1 MNIKKVSEQLGIS
14 SDTIRYYERIGLVP
28 PISRDKNGV
37 RNFTDI
43 DIQRLDFIKCM
54 RHAGL
59 SIESLHEYMNLY
71 SLNDDRTIPARKRI
85 LEEEAEKLDERIA
98 SLQETRAYLQHKIDV
113 YDSQLTQATND
124 LKLSEEQQIAHEIKP
139 IPWAISLL
147 FTSLFNYCEEVEC
160 DC

>member
-14 SDTIRYYERIGLVP
+14 SDTIRYYERIELVP

-59 SIESLHEYMNLY
+59 SIESLHEYMHLY

-85 LEEEAEKLDERIA
+85 LEEEAKKLDERIA

-124 LKLSEEQQIAHEIKP
+124 LKLSEE
-139 IPWAISLL
+139 
-147 FTSLFNYCEEVEC
+147 
-160 DC
+160 

>member
-28 PISRDKNGV
+28 AISRDKNGV

-113 YDSQLTQATND
+113 YESKLTKVADD
-124 LKLSEEQQIAHEIKP
+124 LKLSE
-139 IPWAISLL
+139 
-147 FTSLFNYCEEVEC
+147 
-160 DC
+160 

>member
-28 PISRDKNGV
+28 AISRDKNGV

-59 SIESLHEYMNLY
+59 SIESLHEYMHLY

-85 LEEEAEKLDERIA
+85 LEEKAEKLDERIA

-113 YDSQLTQATND
+113 YDSQLTPATND
-124 LKLSEEQQIAHEIKP
+124 LKLSEE
-139 IPWAISLL
+139 
-147 FTSLFNYCEEVEC
+147 
-160 DC
+160 

>member
-59 SIESLHEYMNLY
+59 SIESLHEYMHLY
-71 SLNDDRTIPARKRI
+71 SLNDDRTILARKRI

-124 LKLSEEQQIAHEIKP
+124 LKLSEE
-139 IPWAISLL
+139 
-147 FTSLFNYCEEVEC
+147 
-160 DC
+160 

>member
-59 SIESLHEYMNLY
+59 SIESLHEYMHLY
-71 SLNDDRTIPARKRI
+71 SLNDNRTIPARKRI

-113 YDSQLTQATND
+113 YESKLTKVADD
-124 LKLSEEQQIAHEIKP
+124 LKLSE
-139 IPWAISLL
+139 
-147 FTSLFNYCEEVEC
+147 
-160 DC
+160 

>member
-28 PISRDKNGV
+28 PINRDKNGV

-59 SIESLHEYMNLY
+59 SIESLHEYMHLY
-71 SLNDDRTIPARKRI
+71 SLNDDHTIPARKKI

-98 SLQETRAYLQHKIDV
+98 NLQETRAYLQHKIDI
-113 YDSQLTQATND
+113 YESKLTKVAD
-124 LKLSEEQQIAHEIKP
+124 GLKLSE
-139 IPWAISLL
+139 
-147 FTSLFNYCEEVEC
+147 
-160 DC
+160 

>member
-59 SIESLHEYMNLY
+59 SIESLHEYMNLC

-85 LEEEAEKLDERIA
+85 LEEGAEKLDERIA

-124 LKLSEEQQIAHEIKP
+124 LKLSEE
-139 IPWAISLL
+139 
-147 FTSLFNYCEEVEC
+147 
-160 DC
+160 

>member
-1 MNIKKVSEQLGIS
+1 MNIKKVSEQLEITP
-14 SDTIRYYERIGLVP
+14 DTIRYYERIGLVP
-28 PISRDKNGV
+28 PINRNKNGV
-37 RNFTDI
+37 RDFTDL

-59 SIESLHEYMNLY
+59 SIESLHEYMHLY

-85 LEEEAEKLDERIA
+85 LEEETEKLDERIA

-124 LKLSEEQQIAHEIKP
+124 LKLSEE
-139 IPWAISLL
+139 
-147 FTSLFNYCEEVEC
+147 
-160 DC
+160 

>member
-14 SDTIRYYERIGLVP
+14 SDTIRYYERIVLVP
-28 PISRDKNGV
+28 AISRDKNRI

-59 SIESLHEYMNLY
+59 SIESLHEYMHLY

-98 SLQETRAYLQHKIDV
+98 SLQETRAYLQHKIDI

-124 LKLSEEQQIAHEIKP
+124 LKLSEE
-139 IPWAISLL
+139 
-147 FTSLFNYCEEVEC
+147 
-160 DC
+160 

>member
-28 PISRDKNGV
+28 PINRDKNGV

-59 SIESLHEYMNLY
+59 SIESLHEYMHLY
-71 SLNDDRTIPARKRI
+71 SLNDDRTIPARKKI

-98 SLQETRAYLQHKIDV
+98 NLQETRAYLQHKIDI
-113 YDSQLTQATND
+113 YESKLTKVADD
-124 LKLSEEQQIAHEIKP
+124 LKLSE
-139 IPWAISLL
+139 
-147 FTSLFNYCEEVEC
+147 
-160 DC
+160 

>member
-59 SIESLHEYMNLY
+59 SIESLHEYMHLY
-71 SLNDDRTIPARKRI
+71 SLNDDRTILARKKI

-124 LKLSEEQQIAHEIKP
+124 LKLSEE
-139 IPWAISLL
+139 
-147 FTSLFNYCEEVEC
+147 
-160 DC
+160 

>member
-1 MNIKKVSEQLGIS
+1 MNIKKVSEQLEITP
-14 SDTIRYYERIGLVP
+14 DTIRYYERIGLVP
-28 PISRDKNGV
+28 AISRDKNRV

-59 SIESLHEYMNLY
+59 SIESLHEYMHLY

-98 SLQETRAYLQHKIDV
+98 SLQETRAYLQHKIDI
-113 YDSQLTQATND
+113 YESKLTKVADD
-124 LKLSEEQQIAHEIKP
+124 LKLSE
-139 IPWAISLL
+139 
-147 FTSLFNYCEEVEC
+147 
-160 DC
+160 

>member
-28 PISRDKNGV
+28 AISRDKNGV

-59 SIESLHEYMNLY
+59 SIESLHEYMHLY
-71 SLNDDRTIPARKRI
+71 SLNDDRTIPARKKI

-98 SLQETRAYLQHKIDV
+98 SLQETRAYLQHKIDI
-113 YDSQLTQATND
+113 YESKLTKVADD
-124 LKLSEEQQIAHEIKP
+124 LKLSE
-139 IPWAISLL
+139 
-147 FTSLFNYCEEVEC
+147 
-160 DC
+160 

>member
-59 SIESLHEYMNLY
+59 SIESLHEYMHLY
-71 SLNDDRTIPARKRI
+71 SLNDDRTIPARKKI

-98 SLQETRAYLQHKIDV
+98 NLQETRTYLQHKIDI
-113 YDSQLTQATND
+113 YESKLTKLGD
-124 LKLSEEQQIAHEIKP
+124 YLKLSE
-139 IPWAISLL
+139 
-147 FTSLFNYCEEVEC
+147 
-160 DC
+160 

>member
-28 PISRDKNGV
+28 PINRDKNGV

-59 SIESLHEYMNLY
+59 SIESLHEYMHLY
-71 SLNDDRTIPARKRI
+71 SLNDDHTIPARKKI

-98 SLQETRAYLQHKIDV
+98 NLQETRAYLQHKIDI
-113 YDSQLTQATND
+113 YESKLTKVADD
-124 LKLSEEQQIAHEIKP
+124 LKLSE
-139 IPWAISLL
+139 
-147 FTSLFNYCEEVEC
+147 
-160 DC
+160 

>member
-28 PISRDKNGV
+28 AINRDKNGV

-59 SIESLHEYMNLY
+59 SIESLHEYMHLY
-71 SLNDDRTIPARKRI
+71 SLNDDRTIPARKKI

-98 SLQETRAYLQHKIDV
+98 SLQETRAYLQHKIDI
-113 YDSQLTQATND
+113 YESKLTKVADD
-124 LKLSEEQQIAHEIKP
+124 LKLSE
-139 IPWAISLL
+139 
-147 FTSLFNYCEEVEC
+147 
-160 DC
+160 

>member
-59 SIESLHEYMNLY
+59 SIESLHEYMHLY

-85 LEEEAEKLDERIA
+85 LEEETEKLDERIA
-98 SLQETRAYLQHKIDV
+98 SLQETRAYLQHKINV

-124 LKLSEEQQIAHEIKP
+124 LKLSEE
-139 IPWAISLL
+139 
-147 FTSLFNYCEEVEC
+147 
-160 DC
+160 

>member
-28 PISRDKNGV
+28 PINRNKNGV
-37 RNFTDI
+37 RDFTDL

-59 SIESLHEYMNLY
+59 SIESLHEYMHLY
-71 SLNDDRTIPARKRI
+71 SLNDDRTILARKKI

-98 SLQETRAYLQHKIDV
+98 SLQETRAYLQHKINV

-124 LKLSEEQQIAHEIKP
+124 LKLSEE
-139 IPWAISLL
+139 
-147 FTSLFNYCEEVEC
+147 
-160 DC
+160 

>member
-28 PISRDKNGV
+28 PINRDKNGV

-59 SIESLHEYMNLY
+59 SIESLHEYMHLY

-98 SLQETRAYLQHKIDV
+98 NLQETRAYLQHKIDI
-113 YDSQLTQATND
+113 YESKLTKVADD
-124 LKLSEEQQIAHEIKP
+124 LKLSE
-139 IPWAISLL
+139 
-147 FTSLFNYCEEVEC
+147 
-160 DC
+160 

>member
-1 MNIKKVSEQLGIS
+1 MNIKKVSEQLEITP
-14 SDTIRYYERIGLVP
+14 DTIRYYERIGLVP
-28 PISRDKNGV
+28 PINRNKNGV
-37 RNFTDI
+37 RDFTDL

-59 SIESLHEYMNLY
+59 SIKSLHEYMHLY
-71 SLNDDRTIPARKRI
+71 SLNDDHTIPARKKI

-124 LKLSEEQQIAHEIKP
+124 LKLSEE
-139 IPWAISLL
+139 
-147 FTSLFNYCEEVEC
+147 
-160 DC
+160 